1 MFQKGNKLAGSRKGI
16 PNKGT
21 AFKLKVIEHASK
33 QNLEEL
39 RTTYPALFW
48 KLVGQCL
55 PKDVELSGGEN
66 GSPIQFVIRGISD
79 KGNTNTSIEELSG

>member
-21 AFKLKVIEHASK
+21 ELKRKILEHASK

-39 RTTYPALFW
+39 RVTYPAIFW
-48 KLVGQCL
+48 RLAEKCI
-55 PKDVELSGGEN
+55 PNNVELSGSEE
-66 GSPIQFVIRGISD
+66 GSPVQFIIRGISD
-79 KGNTNTSIEELSG
+79 KGNTNTTT